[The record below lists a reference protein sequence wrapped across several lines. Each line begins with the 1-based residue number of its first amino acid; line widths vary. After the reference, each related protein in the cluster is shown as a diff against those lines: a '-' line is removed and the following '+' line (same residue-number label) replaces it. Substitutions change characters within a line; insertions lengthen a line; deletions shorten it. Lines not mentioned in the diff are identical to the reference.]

1 MATRKDEP
9 NPHPTLYQNERMIME
24 STLIATNMKALLACT
39 GLLALAL
46 ADAALAPAPGSL
58 EDLGFKG
65 GGVALIVFLVR
76 VILKSWEDHKN
87 TLEKTVNA
95 NTEALHN
102 VNTALIN
109 QTQFFDSIG
118 RDAINRAMNPQ
129 DTQLSASRNGE
140 PPHHHE

>member
-1 MATRKDEP
+1 MTATQKDEP
-9 NPHPTLYQNERMIME
+9 LYTSHPATPMIME
-24 STLIATNMKALLACT
+24 STLIASNTKAFLACT

-58 EDLGFKG
+58 EDLSFKG

-87 TLEKTVNA
+87 TLEKTVSA

-102 VNTALIN
+102 VNTSLQE
-109 QTQFFDSIG
+109 QTKFFDSIG
-118 RDAINRAMNPQ
+118 RDAIQRAMHPQ
-129 DTQLSASRNGE
+129 DT
-140 PPHHHE
+140 

>member
-1 MATRKDEP
+1 MTATRKDE
-9 NPHPTLYQNERMIME
+9 PHPTLYQNERMIME
-24 STLIATNMKALLACT
+24 STLIATNVKALLACT

-76 VILKSWEDHKN
+76 VILKSWEDHKK
-87 TLEKTVNA
+87 TLETTVNA

-118 RDAINRAMNPQ
+118 RDAINRAMHTQ
-129 DTQLSASRNGE
+129 DTQISASINGK

>member
-1 MATRKDEP
+1 MTATRKDEP
-9 NPHPTLYQNERMIME
+9 NPTLYQNERMIME
-24 STLIATNMKALLACT
+24 STLIATNTKAFLACT

-58 EDLGFKG
+58 EDLSFKG

-118 RDAINRAMNPQ
+118 RDAIHRAMNPQ